1 MAPWH
6 QTEISANI
14 AGLPEASGIINR
26 GCEGERGELADAGNA
41 HQPTASIEC
50 PDSLTIGSYVR
61 IDRYDGGEHGDPHRT
76 NPEARI
82 PSRYGSQP
90 ARPRPLRG
98 KAPRGLYCCS

>member
-76 NPEARI
+76 NPRGSDTKQVRLTARSTTT
-82 PSRYGSQP
+82 PQREST
-90 ARPRPLRG
+90 
-98 KAPRGLYCCS
+98 